1 MVSNNSGRW
10 LAGIVA
16 VFMIA
21 LDQISKLGALRLL
34 HHAGQSISVLG
45 PVDLT
50 LVFNHSNAFGIIP
63 VSGDVTRWAL
73 VGVSLIV
80 AGWLIWMLVRR
91 PVSMLP
97 ALGTGFL
104 IAGAIG
110 NALDRI
116 RIGTAIDFLDASK
129 LGFVWVFNL
138 ADASI
143 DIGIALWLLD
153 ALLAQRPGRRA
164 AA

>member
-1 MVSNNSGRW
+1 M
-10 LAGIVA
+10 VA
-16 VFMIA
+16 VLMIA
-21 LDQISKLGALRLL
+21 LDQISKLGVLHLL
-34 HHAGQSISVLG
+34 HHAGDSVSLPG
-45 PVDLT
+45 SVNLT

-63 VSGDVTRWAL
+63 VSGNVTRWGL
-73 VGVSLIV
+73 VAVSMLV
-80 AGWLIWMLVRR
+80 AFWLIWMLMRR
-91 PVSMLP
+91 PLSIMP

-116 RIGTAIDFLDASK
+116 RIGTVIDFLDASK
-129 LGFVWVFNL
+129 LGFVWVFNV

>member
-1 MVSNNSGRW
+1 M
-10 LAGIVA
+10 VA
-16 VFMIA
+16 VLMIA
-21 LDQISKLGALRLL
+21 LDQISKLGVLHLL
-34 HHAGQSISVLG
+34 HHAGDSVSLPG
-45 PVDLT
+45 PVNLT

-63 VSGDVTRWAL
+63 VSGNVTRWGL
-73 VGVSLIV
+73 VAVSMLV
-80 AGWLIWMLVRR
+80 AFWLIWMLMRR
-91 PVSMLP
+91 PLSIMP

-116 RIGTAIDFLDASK
+116 RIGTVIDFLDASK
-129 LGFVWVFNL
+129 LGFVWVFNI